1 MELVLLKTSLN
12 TFVYR
17 LSPEG
22 EPRRLSQRN
31 DEDLGSSA
39 GGSLSLVKT
48 ESLNQKNILVS
59 FEPEKAFDS
68 VNTTKLL
75 LKRYQVD
82 VSQKVLLMIHYYL

>member
-22 EPRRLSQRN
+22 EPRRLTQRN
-31 DEDLGSSA
+31 DEHLGSSA

-48 ESLNQKNILVS
+48 ESLNQKDILVS
-59 FEPEKAFDS
+59 IEPEKAFDS
-68 VNTTKLL
+68 VSTTKLL

-82 VSQKVLLMIHYYL
+82 VSQKVLLMIHSYL